1 MVTENFHS
9 NRILSGIFS
18 RLIGRALLGQWAL
31 QRAGWLAPFASVPQ
45 LRVLRWMPGQN
56 SAERRKFGTQSRR
69 GKERKDR
76 RRWEWNVDRDWNQR
90 ERGEERKKVGRRNRR
105 MGEGEETRWKLKR
118 RQIVCVRKKWKSGK
132 VEKWEEGMCTCGG
145 LLASQH
151 QWSSHTP
158 DSLWLPL
165 TTVYSS
171 CTRVQSAIDTHFDHA
186 HRLKQTS
193 NCWRFIRW
201 FFIKRPQPCG
211 KWWWKL
217 AVATCSNV
225 YFDCFRMRLICN
237 AWIVDTF
244 T

>member
-69 GKERKDR
+69 GKGRKDR
-76 RRWEWNVDRDWNQR
+76 QRWEWNVDRDWNQR
-90 ERGEERKKVGRRNRR
+90 ERRGEE
-105 MGEGEETRWKLKR
+105 ESGEEEQENGGRGRDKMEIKKKTD
-118 RQIVCVRKKWKSGK
+118 CVREEK
-132 VEKWEEGMCTCGG
+132 VEKWKNGRRVCVLVEVYWPASISDLATPLIACGCLLLQCTVAVHEYSQQSTPILITPTAWNKQATPGDLFAGSLSRG
-145 LLASQH
+145 L
-151 QWSSHTP
+151 SH
-158 DSLWLPL
+158 
-165 TTVYSS
+165 V
-171 CTRVQSAIDTHFDHA
+171 VI
-186 HRLKQTS
+186 
-193 NCWRFIRW
+193 
-201 FFIKRPQPCG
+201 
-211 KWWWKL
+211 KWWLKL

-237 AWIVDTF
+237 AWIVDT
-244 T
+244 

>member
-90 ERGEERKKVGRRNRR
+90 ERRGEE
-105 MGEGEETRWKLKR
+105 ESGEEEQENGGRGRDKMEIKKKTD
-118 RQIVCVRKKWKSGK
+118 CVRGKSGK
-132 VEKWEEGMCTCGG
+132 VEKWEEGMCTCGS

-171 CTRVQSAIDTHFDHA
+171 CTRVQLAIDTHFDHP
-186 HRLKQTS
+186 HCLKQTS
-193 NCWRFIRW
+193 NCWRFFHW

-211 KWWWKL
+211 KWWWNL

-225 YFDCFRMRLICN
+225 YSTALGCDSN
-237 AWIVDTF
+237 AMHE
-244 T
+244 